1 VYTVPA
7 PEQLDRWRTLGRDIF
22 YAMNDPASMDIG
34 ALKVRIASLL
44 VLTPPPKPPDEA
56 D

>member
-1 VYTVPA
+1 MYTIPVH
-7 PEQLDRWRTLGRDIF
+7 EQLDRWRTLGRDIF
-22 YAMNDPASMDIG
+22 YAMSDPVSLDIG
-34 ALKVRIASLL
+34 AIKVRISSLL